1 MIVTGDVIQVQDGY
15 YGAGRGMVWLS
26 GLECSG
32 NETRLLDCPLPYSS
46 RSCSHSSD
54 VSIICPSECVC
65 VCDSA
70 YRVYYTLSCKM
81 RTPKEKEKEEGGA
94 NCTGK

>member
-1 MIVTGDVIQVQDGY
+1 
-15 YGAGRGMVWLS
+15 MVWLI

-32 NETRLLDCPLPYSS
+32 SETRLLDCPLPGSS
-46 RSCSHSSD
+46 PSCSHSSD

-65 VCDSA
+65 VRVPA
-70 YRVYYTLSCKM
+70 YTVDNTLYCKM

-94 NCTGK
+94 NGTGM